1 MKKRTIALAGNP
13 NVGKSTVFNSL
24 TGMNQHTGNWPGK
37 TVSGARGSFT
47 YKDTVF
53 TLVDLPGTYSLSAAS
68 VDEAVAGD
76 YICSGEADITLIVA
90 DATCLERNLNL
101 VLQILSI
108 TKKAILCVN
117 LLDEAQKKKI
127 SIDLEKLSELLEIPV
142 VGMAA
147 RSGTGLDTLLETL
160 WSFTQ
165 EAECKD
171 SHTVKADY
179 DPGAWQEF
187 LPRANEVYCAC
198 VTKGTDE
205 PHAFD
210 RRLDR
215 IVTSRIF
222 GFPIMLLLLVLI
234 FWITIAGANYP
245 SQWLSCCF
253 SWLEEHLRGVFAA
266 SGAPA
271 SLTGICMDGVYTT
284 LTWVISVMLPPMAI
298 FFPLFTLLEDFGYL
312 PRVAFNMDHAF
323 KKCCAH
329 GKQSLTMCMGFGCNA
344 CGVIGCRII
353 ESPRERLIAILTN
366 NFVPCNGRFPTL
378 IALITIFFTASFSF
392 GGSLGACLML
402 TFLIVLGIAMTLLVS
417 RLLSKTILKGLPS
430 SFVLELPPYRRP
442 KVGSVILRSIF
453 DRTVFVLGRAI
464 AVAAPAGLLIW
475 ILANVDYQG
484 MSLLAHCTEF
494 CQPFGK
500 LLGIDGVIVMAFIL
514 GFPANEIVIPV
525 MLMAY
530 MAQSSLTDYT
540 TLEQLRQV
548 LLDNGWTWQT
558 AISTMLLCLFHF
570 PCGTTCLT
578 IRKETGSWKWTA
590 VAFFL
595 PTLIGILLCLILNSV
610 WTVLL

>member
-253 SWLEEHLRGVFAA
+253 SSFRCSRFFDWDLHGWGLHNTYMGNFCH
-266 SGAPA
+266 APA
-271 SLTGICMDGVYTT
+271 NGY
-284 LTWVISVMLPPMAI
+284 
-298 FFPLFTLLEDFGYL
+298 FFPALY
-312 PRVAFNMDHAF
+312 AFR
-323 KKCCAH
+323 
-329 GKQSLTMCMGFGCNA
+329 GF
-344 CGVIGCRII
+344 
-353 ESPRERLIAILTN
+353 RL
-366 NFVPCNGRFPTL
+366 
-378 IALITIFFTASFSF
+378 
-392 GGSLGACLML
+392 
-402 TFLIVLGIAMTLLVS
+402 
-417 RLLSKTILKGLPS
+417 S
-430 SFVLELPPYRRP
+430 S
-442 KVGSVILRSIF
+442 
-453 DRTVFVLGRAI
+453 
-464 AVAAPAGLLIW
+464 
-475 ILANVDYQG
+475 
-484 MSLLAHCTEF
+484 
-494 CQPFGK
+494 
-500 LLGIDGVIVMAFIL
+500 
-514 GFPANEIVIPV
+514 
-525 MLMAY
+525 
-530 MAQSSLTDYT
+530 
-540 TLEQLRQV
+540 
-548 LLDNGWTWQT
+548 
-558 AISTMLLCLFHF
+558 
-570 PCGTTCLT
+570 PCGL
-578 IRKETGSWKWTA
+578 
-590 VAFFL
+590 
-595 PTLIGILLCLILNSV
+595 
-610 WTVLL
+610 